1 MTDVILYAIGS
12 PYAVDVIETCDRL
25 AWRIAWYVDNIGGDR
40 HVADDSPVV
49 SPEDL
54 PESARTLG
62 VLVPLVTPGHRLQ
75 VDRELTSLGFE
86 HRPALVDPTSV
97 VASTVA
103 IAPGVQVNAASTIAG
118 AVRLGR
124 YTLVNRSC
132 SVGHHAVLEDYATLG
147 PGVVLAG
154 AVHLEA
160 GAFVGAG
167 ATVLPERRI
176 GRNAIVGAGAVVTR
190 DVPANAVVIGSP
202 ARILR
207 EGVAGYN
214 GVGV

>member
-1 MTDVILYAIGS
+1 MTEVVLYGIGS
-12 PYAVDVIETCDRL
+12 PYAVDVIETCARL
-25 AWRIAWYVDNIGGDR
+25 GWRIAYYVDNIGGER
-40 HVADDSPVV
+40 HVGDGIPVIA
-49 SPEDL
+49 PRDL
-54 PESARTLG
+54 PNAARALG
-62 VLVPLVTPGHRLQ
+62 VLVPLVTPGHRLT
-75 VDRELTSLGFE
+75 VDRELSELGFE
-86 HRPALVDPTSV
+86 HRPALLDPTSV
-97 VASTVA
+97 VASTA
-103 IAPGVQVNAASTIAG
+103 DIAPGVQINAASTIAG

-124 YTLVNRSC
+124 YALVNRSC
-132 SVGHHAVLEDYATLG
+132 SVGHHATLEDYATLG

-190 DVPANAVVIGSP
+190 DVSANTVVVGSP

-207 EGVAGYN
+207 DDVVGYN